1 MLTRVKPLR
10 DQNRRE
16 SIKKL
21 WWRFAWERPVL
32 REAIKSQRQYF
43 VTLETSKHR
52 FFGAIPGNC
61 LWDGSLF
68 AIASEDFYVGGVLGT
83 VVYTQLIHD
92 SGPKESQAMAKSV
105 IRWIPT
111 HMGCGPGEGSLR
123 RLL

>member
-1 MLTRVKPLR
+1 MSRLAEGHIHP
-10 DQNRRE
+10 RR
-16 SIKKL
+16 
-21 WWRFAWERPVL
+21 P
-32 REAIKSQRQYF
+32 
-43 VTLETSKHR
+43 SKYEYGR
-52 FFGAIPGNC
+52 WPN
-61 LWDGSLF
+61 
-68 AIASEDFYVGGVLGT
+68 GGIRIRYLGRCP